1 MSDIIIFTDGSTLNN
16 QNKGKRK
23 GGVGVFFGKNDER
36 NISMPLKETSSNKV
50 TNQVTELLACVM
62 ALETLLSSQ
71 IVKSKKIIIY
81 TDSIYIV
88 NMMSDWIKKWVKN
101 DWKKSDGKLVD
112 NIELIKKLYFY
123 SMNIGVKFKH
133 VRSHQKEPSKDSSDY
148 NIWFGN
154 DQADK
159 LAVVASKSL

>member
-1 MSDIIIFTDGSTLNN
+1 MNDIIIFTDGSALNN
-16 QNKGKRK
+16 QQKGKRK
-23 GGVGVFFGKNDER
+23 GGVGVFFGKNDNR
-36 NISMPLKETSSNKV
+36 NISSPLKETSSIKV

-71 IVKSKKIIIY
+71 IIKSKKITIY

-101 DWKKSDGKLVD
+101 EWRKSDGKLVD
-112 NIELIKKLYFY
+112 NIELIKKLYFL

-133 VRSHQKEPSKDSSDY
+133 VKSHQKEPSEDSADY

-159 LAVVASKSL
+159 LAVAASKSL

>member
-1 MSDIIIFTDGSTLNN
+1 
-16 QNKGKRK
+16 
-23 GGVGVFFGKNDER
+23 
-36 NISMPLKETSSNKV
+36 
-50 TNQVTELLACVM
+50 
-62 ALETLLSSQ
+62 
-71 IVKSKKIIIY
+71 
-81 TDSIYIV
+81 
-88 NMMSDWIKKWVKN
+88 MMSDWIKKWVKN

-123 SMNIGVKFKH
+123 SMNLGVKFKH

-159 LAVVASKSL
+159 LAVAASKSL